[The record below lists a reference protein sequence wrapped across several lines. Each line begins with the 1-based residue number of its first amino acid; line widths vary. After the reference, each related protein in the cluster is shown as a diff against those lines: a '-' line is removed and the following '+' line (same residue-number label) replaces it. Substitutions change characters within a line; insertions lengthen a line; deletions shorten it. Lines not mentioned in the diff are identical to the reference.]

1 MQAVAVVGSN
11 GAVSHLGRE
20 VGGGSKKTFPAHVAG
35 SPAVGKEAIEQ
46 LTPGLTA
53 RMKAN
58 GAKPGGWIPIMYPGQ
73 QADESSEWE

>member
-1 MQAVAVVGSN
+1 MKLSVV
-11 GAVSHLGRE
+11 
-20 VGGGSKKTFPAHVAG
+20 PAHVAG

>member
-1 MQAVAVVGSN
+1 MEQPVIWG
-11 GAVSHLGRE
+11 GRL
-20 VGGGSKKTFPAHVAG
+20 GGSKKSFPADVAG